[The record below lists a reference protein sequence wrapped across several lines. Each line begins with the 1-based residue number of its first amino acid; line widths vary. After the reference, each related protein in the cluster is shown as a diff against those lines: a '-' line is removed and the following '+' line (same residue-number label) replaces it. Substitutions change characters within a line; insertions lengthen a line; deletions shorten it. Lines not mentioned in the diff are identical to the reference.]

1 MPLNEFGIIQ
11 QFFSDL
17 TVSRSDTI
25 KGIGDDCAIL
35 QPDPDKLL
43 VVSTDTLVSGRHFFA
58 NTSPE
63 NIGYKSL
70 AVNLS
75 DLAAMGAKPAW
86 VSLALTM
93 PQADQD
99 WLRRFVSGF
108 GELARSHSLELI
120 GGDLTQGPLSI
131 TVTIHG
137 YASPEYVLQRQGAC
151 IGDLIA
157 VSGNLGSAALA
168 LQQLMAVSVT
178 GGRDVNDDLLE
189 ALHRPQPRVQ
199 LGMQLAQFATSC
211 IDISDGLLSDLGH
224 ICHASG
230 CQAEIQLAS
239 LPCHQAVLHEIDQ
252 TNSWDIPLT
261 GGDDYELC
269 FTLKP
274 SDADLLADISQQAG
288 VAVTVIGEMKRGA
301 GVVCMDDKHQVVEI
315 TSSGFM
321 HFS

>member
-1 MPLNEFGIIQ
+1 MSLNEFGIIQ

-17 TVSRSDTI
+17 TGRRADTL

-35 QPDPDKLL
+35 QPRPDKLL
-43 VVSTDTLVSGRHFFA
+43 VVSTDTLVAGRHFFTNA
-58 NTSPE
+58 QPE

-75 DLAAMGAKPAW
+75 DLAAMGAEPAW

-93 PQADQD
+93 PEADHA
-99 WLRRFVSGF
+99 WLKDFVSGF
-108 GELARSHSLELI
+108 GQLARCHSLELI
-120 GGDLTQGPLSI
+120 GGDLTRGPLSI

-137 YASPEYVLQRQGAC
+137 YVSPGHVLQRQGANA
-151 IGDLIA
+151 GDLVA

-168 LQQLMAVSVT
+168 LQQLMGLSAADSPEVD
-178 GGRDVNDDLLE
+178 GDLLN
-189 ALHRPQPRVQ
+189 ALNRPEPRIQ

-211 IDISDGLLSDLGH
+211 IDISDGLISDLGH

-230 CQAEIQLAS
+230 CQAEIELPR
-239 LPCHQAVLHEIDQ
+239 LPCHPVVSAQIQD
-252 TNSWDIPLT
+252 TGCWDIPLT

-274 SDADLLADISQQAG
+274 SDAGLLADISQETG
-288 VAVTVIGEMKRGA
+288 VAITTVGKMKRGA
-301 GVVCMDDKHQVVEI
+301 GVVCMDEKHQVVQI
-315 TSSGFM
+315 ASSGFM
-321 HFS
+321 HF